1 MFPVVIAVGPVAAAL
16 GCTALALLLAPGPVG
31 RRRFGSVFGV
41 RTAHAFPT
49 RWVIRGASG
58 IGCALAFALGSGSLM
73 AALLVAGTVAVR
85 LRRSRR
91 VRLHRIECRH
101 LLDGLEAVVS
111 ELRVGAHPS
120 AAAAVAA
127 RESSGI
133 AAAAFAV
140 GSARSRLGGSGAEGL
155 LRPDSVIA
163 AELGRVADAWQVAE
177 RHGLALAE
185 LLASARTDLAA
196 RIGFR
201 TRTDASLAGA
211 RATAAILAALPV
223 LGVGLGQ
230 LMGAHPLQVLF
241 ISPAGRF
248 LLPLGV
254 GLACAGLLWA
264 DEITRRVAPR

>member
-16 GCTALALLLAPGPVG
+16 GCTALALLFVPGHAG
-31 RRRFGSVFGV
+31 RRRFGRVFEA
-41 RTAHAFPT
+41 RTAPALPM
-49 RWVIRGASG
+49 RWLVRGAGG
-58 IGCALAFALGSGSLM
+58 IGCVSAFALGSGSLL

-91 VRLHRIECRH
+91 ARLHRIECEH

-120 AAAAVAA
+120 AAAAAAA
-127 RESSGI
+127 RESGGV

-185 LLASARTDLAA
+185 LLAAARADLAA
-196 RIGFR
+196 RMRFR

-211 RATAAILAALPV
+211 RATAAILAVLPV
-223 LGVGLGQ
+223 LGIGLGQ

-241 ISPAGRF
+241 VAPAGRF
-248 LLPLGV
+248 LLPLGA